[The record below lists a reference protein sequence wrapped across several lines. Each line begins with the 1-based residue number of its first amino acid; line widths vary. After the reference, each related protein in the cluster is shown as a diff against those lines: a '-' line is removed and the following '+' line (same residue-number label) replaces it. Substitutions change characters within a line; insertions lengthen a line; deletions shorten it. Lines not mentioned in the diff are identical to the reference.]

1 MVFFLNRG
9 ESLSHDLFH
18 HAGEGFGVVLRQGG
32 ENLAVEHDLLLC
44 GGTNELGVGVSKRAE
59 SGVDLHAPKS
69 AEVVLLV
76 LAVCELIDS
85 GLAQGNLC
93 FDLLVGAT
101 ITKTFCELKY
111 LAAVF
116 VGCDSSFDA

>member
-1 MVFFLNRG
+1 M
-9 ESLSHDLFH
+9 
-18 HAGEGFGVVLRQGG
+18 LRQGG
-32 ENLAVEHDLLLC
+32 EDLAVEYDLLLC
-44 GGTNELGVGVSKRAE
+44 GDTDELGVGMTKRAE
-59 SGVDLHAPKS
+59 SGVDLHAPKA
-69 AEVVLLV
+69 AEVILLV

-101 ITKTFCELKY
+101 ITKTFCELEY